1 MLCFDRTS
9 KGSNQRFLL
18 LREPFWLHLRKRVKS
33 ARKTGKRRGA
43 SMGGYGHFCA
53 KRRKLSFTTQL
64 ARGAK
69 APLRTPED
77 ASPSP
82 EPCPTLPC
90 GKMSDIRGQL
100 RTDIGTTPHVRP
112 FITAGYIRSAAD
124 SLAADRPNGRPAVRW
139 KHGVPPTTLR
149 HGSGQRVP

>member
-1 MLCFDRTS
+1 
-9 KGSNQRFLL
+9 
-18 LREPFWLHLRKRVKS
+18 
-33 ARKTGKRRGA
+33 
-43 SMGGYGHFCA
+43 MGGYGHFCA

-90 GKMSDIRGQL
+90 GKMSDIRAQIWA
-100 RTDIGTTPHVRP
+100 DIGTTPHVRSC
-112 FITAGYIRSAAD
+112 ITAGYIRSAGN
-124 SLAADRPNGRPAVRW
+124 SPAASRPNFLPAVRRQC
-139 KHGVPPTTLR
+139 GLPPTTLR
-149 HGSGQRVP
+149 YGSGRRAP